1 MKTLRQEIYEELQLV
16 PLHRFLDD
24 PTVKRFKYEEK
35 ALKVNP
41 KFVCVPVKKLEP
53 YGGESYIYHSA
64 DTSVELYLIPKE
76 KADLELIK
84 EAINYLE
91 EHKWETMYTCQQ
103 AKNDYEYLKKIYRR
117 LSK

>member
-1 MKTLRQEIYEELQLV
+1 MKTLRDLLYEELQLV

-24 PTVKRFKYEEK
+24 ANVEIFEYSDK

-41 KFVCVPVKKLEP
+41 KYVCVPVNKIEP
-53 YGGESYIYHSA
+53 YSGESYKFHSS
-64 DTSVELYLIPKE
+64 DHSIELYLIPKE
-76 KADLELIK
+76 EANLSLIK
-84 EAINYLE
+84 EGIEYFEN
-91 EHKWETMYTCQQ
+91 HKWDTLQLCQQ